1 MGGLIEALHIYDEHN
16 SLILTHVYTGR
27 PISAN
32 HLLPLYLERPAPRP
46 PLVYLPNTNPPTLV
60 FSLTHAS
67 LLFMI
72 TSSAEIEPLLVIEFL
87 HRVVDVFEDFLGAPL
102 IAQKIESNYDVVLQ
116 LLTEMCD
123 AGIVNV
129 TEPNALRDLVE
140 VEGFMGKL
148 LGNLNLPTYD
158 RPFTSF
164 LYNLAVFQLT

>member
-1 MGGLIEALHIYDEHN
+1 
-16 SLILTHVYTGR
+16 
-27 PISAN
+27 
-32 HLLPLYLERPAPRP
+32 
-46 PLVYLPNTNPPTLV
+46 
-60 FSLTHAS
+60 
-67 LLFMI
+67 MI